1 MSQAQKLAEGLRLQQ
16 AGQFPEAQKIYADM
30 LKGEPNNA
38 DALHYMGI
46 LALQGRAPE
55 QAEALIK
62 QAVAAQ
68 PNYAEAYNNLGF
80 VQSKLGKTEDAIAS
94 YRRAA
99 EIMPG
104 YGEAFYNLGN
114 ALSEAGRIEEARES
128 LDAACRAMP
137 THAPSHNNLADALR
151 ELGRLEDAAEHLR
164 RAIEIDPDYALAHYN
179 LGNVARLLDRPDEA
193 QTHYQHALELNP
205 DDAQAAANIGNLV
218 MERGAAGE
226 AERWY
231 DRALTID
238 PNDAETYRF
247 LSRIHRFEEIDPL
260 IERMTGLMAQVG
272 LPEAK
277 TMHLAYALAKAYEDS
292 GRYDEAFAM
301 LDRANR
307 IARSGLDYRIERDE
321 AVADEIIRCVDANYL
336 AERAGSGDASTAPIF
351 VIGMAR
357 SGSTLTEQILATHP
371 AVYGAGEVDFLRP
384 ALLDGF
390 HPERGQTLTG
400 FLNAQSG
407 SDFARRG
414 TTYQEK
420 LTRRDAAAA
429 RSADKNL
436 FNFWHIGLIPL
447 MLPEAR
453 VVHCMR
459 NPLDCCVSIYKTY
472 FVSNLPFSYDLIE
485 LGRYYRIYDR
495 LMAHWRGLLPD
506 FVLDLSY
513 EALVTDQEG
522 ESRRLL
528 EFCGLE
534 WDDAVLDYHKA
545 ERSVITASAAQVRE
559 PIYAS
564 SIGSWRR
571 FDGHLEPLI
580 EALGP
585 LAEY

>member
-1 MSQAQKLAEGLRLQQ
+1 VNQAQKFAEGLRLHQ
-16 AGQFPEAQKIYADM
+16 AGQFPQAQKIYAEI
-30 LKGEPNNA
+30 LEAEPKNA

-46 LALQGRAPE
+46 LALQGQAPE
-55 QAEALIK
+55 QAETLIK
-62 QAVAAQ
+62 QAVAAL
-68 PNYAEAYNNLGF
+68 PDYAEAYNNLGF
-80 VQSKLGKTEDAIAS
+80 VQSQLGKIEDAIAS
-94 YRRAA
+94 YRRAV

-114 ALSEAGRIEEARES
+114 ALSEARRFEEARES

-164 RAIEIDPDYALAHYN
+164 RALEIDPDYALAHYN
-179 LGNVARLLDRPDEA
+179 LGNVARLLDQPDEA
-193 QTHYQHALELNP
+193 LAHYQRALELKP

-218 MERGAAGE
+218 MERGDGGE

-231 DRALTID
+231 DKALAID
-238 PNDAETYRF
+238 PGDAETYRF
-247 LSRIHRFEEIDPL
+247 LSRVHRFDAADPL
-260 IERMTGLMAQVG
+260 IGRMAGLMAQDNVTD
-272 LPEAK
+272 AK
-277 TMHLAYALAKAYEDS
+277 AMHLGYALAKAYEDL

-301 LDRANR
+301 LERANG
-307 IARSGLDYRIERDE
+307 IMRSSLEYTIERDE
-321 AVADEIIRCVDANYL
+321 TVADEIIRCVDADFL
-336 AERAGSGDASTAPIF
+336 AARAGSGDAGAAPIF
-351 VIGMAR
+351 VTGMPR
-357 SGSTLTEQILATHP
+357 SGSTLVEQILAAHP
-371 AVYGAGEVDFLRP
+371 AVYGAGEVDFLRT

-390 HPERGQTLTG
+390 QPQRGETLAD

-407 SDFARRG
+407 GDFAHRG
-414 TTYQEK
+414 AAYQQK
-420 LTRRDAAAA
+420 FSGRDAGTA
-429 RSADKNL
+429 RNADKNL

-453 VVHCMR
+453 VVHCVR
-459 NPLDCCVSIYKTY
+459 DPLDCCVSIYKTY
-472 FVSNLPFSYDLIE
+472 FVGNLPFSYDLTE

-495 LMAHWRGLLPD
+495 LMTHWRSLLPD
-506 FVLDLSY
+506 FVYELSY
-513 EALVTDQEG
+513 EALVGDQEG

-528 EFCGLE
+528 EFCGLD
-534 WDDAVLDYHKA
+534 WDDAVLDYRTA

-571 FDGHLEPLI
+571 FDAHLGPLI

-585 LAEY
+585 LAKS